1 MPSFE
6 YCQFISL
13 PSGKEL
19 GQTVLYFGCRSS
31 GEDYIYRKEFE
42 GHRDS
47 GVLSDLQVA
56 YSRDTPQ
63 KVYVQHK
70 LMETGAAVWSL
81 LEKQGYF
88 YVCG

>member
-1 MPSFE
+1 MLF
-6 YCQFISL
+6 
-13 PSGKEL
+13 
-19 GQTVLYFGCRSS
+19 FGCRSIK
-31 GEDYIYRKEFE
+31 EDYIYQEEFE
-42 GHRDS
+42 GFKDE

-56 YSRDTPQ
+56 FSRDQAQ

-70 LMETGAAVWSL
+70 LKEVGATVWSL